1 MSLRQFIKQAIR
13 RNTMNFFTWLLIH
26 SLSVLVIW
34 QTSCGCMPAS
44 IRNLVNW
51 QNWPGVAAIS
61 PRPKFHVCQNLD
73 EIFAAFRDAQLTIIL
88 AFGWTNNWRRFNL
101 NFLTIGVLRSE
112 SATVCRVLNSL
123 NNETETQR
131 SPTVADS
138 SRTAAPRNL
147 TVSSRRQY
155 ESDIRVHMTWHN
167 ISA

>member
-1 MSLRQFIKQAIR
+1 MSRRQFTKQAS
-13 RNTMNFFTWLLIH
+13 NSTEHQELFHVAFYPFTLR
-26 SLSVLVIW
+26 
-34 QTSCGCMPAS
+34 SCYLTNKLRLPS
-44 IRNLVNW
+44 EIRNLVNW

-155 ESDIRVHMTWHN
+155 ESDIRVHNDMT
-167 ISA
+167 